1 MTLLPRRV
9 LILALAASCAATVFA
24 QRTGEAGGSDAV
36 TANESSSSVNN
47 LDAMVAGRDGGGA
60 QAAPSVAE
68 RPWLFGHYGIGSYSS
83 PLGFGGRI
91 AVSLTHS
98 LNLRVGGSFFSFG
111 ITRSVS
117 DIPFSA
123 NVLLQSEQ
131 ASVDW
136 YPFHHSSFH
145 LSPGV
150 LFGSSNRAY
159 GSASITAGESF
170 TLNNVNYYSST
181 VDPVQA
187 SGSVKFAHTAPSFTL
202 GWGNWIRGENKR
214 HWVFPFEV
222 GFAYVGDPQTALNF
236 SGVVCNDAAMQYCYN
251 IADDPSIQANIDV
264 ERKRLQDDA
273 DWLRFYPIIAGG
285 IVYRF

>member
-9 LILALAASCAATVFA
+9 LIFVLGAFFAGTVSA
-24 QRTGEAGGSDAV
+24 QQARVAGGPDA
-36 TANESSSSVNN
+36 AARSESSGSSNV
-47 LDAMVAGRDGGGA
+47 DAIVSGSHGAGG
-60 QAAPSVAE
+60 QAAPAVTGGL
-68 RPWLFGHYGIGSYSS
+68 WLFRDYGIGSYSS

-98 LNLRVGGSFFSFG
+98 LNLRAGGSFFSYSL
-111 ITRSVS
+111 TRTVS
-117 DIPFSA
+117 GIPFTA
-123 NVLLQSEQ
+123 NVVLQSEQ

-159 GSASITAGESF
+159 GSASIPAGESF
-170 TLNNVNYYSST
+170 TLNGVTYYSSAA
-181 VDPVQA
+181 VPVQA
-187 SGSVKFAHTAPSFTL
+187 SGYVRFAHTAPTFTA
-202 GWGNWIRGENKR
+202 GWGNWVRGENTR
-214 HWVFPFEV
+214 HWVFPFEL

-236 SGVVCNDAAMQYCYN
+236 TGVACTDPAQHDCQN
-251 IADDPSIQANIDV
+251 ISDDPSIQANIEV
-264 ERKRLQDDA
+264 ERKKLQDDA